1 MTLLTTRNLCL
12 PGLSQGRILAVICLG
27 FVAGCGSPKMTPIPP
42 KPIDEF
48 AWRASSEG
56 FEIAIDPW
64 MDRDRV
70 KKHFGMDLLS
80 RHIVPLEVV
89 IANVGAEG
97 GFLLQP
103 ELLVILDD
111 KGRQGTESAS
121 GGIAPSGLDPGAF
134 MVTYLAISQVLAV
147 GLTAL
152 AEEGYQD
159 AQDVRRRMNSL
170 QLSDHPLY
178 RSDSNRGFIYLRF
191 ADLKD
196 LAKAAAIK
204 FRVKNV
210 RSRQEKTLVV
220 PLREG

>member
-1 MTLLTTRNLCL
+1 MSHPTTRSLCL
-12 PGLSQGRILAVICLG
+12 THLRRGRTLAVICAALI
-27 FVAGCGSPKMTPIPP
+27 AGCGSPKMAPIPR
-42 KPIDEF
+42 KTVGEF
-48 AWRASSEG
+48 ACRTSSDG
-56 FEIAIDPW
+56 FEVAVDPW

-80 RHIVPLEVV
+80 RHIVPFEVV
-89 IANVGAEG
+89 FANVGAEG

-103 ELLVILDD
+103 ELLVLLDD

-121 GGIAPSGLDPGAF
+121 GKIAPSGRDPAAF

-147 GLTAL
+147 GLAAL

-159 AQDVRRRMNSL
+159 TQDVRRQMDSL
-170 QLSDHPLY
+170 QFTDRPLY

-191 ADLKD
+191 ADLTD
-196 LAKAAAIK
+196 LANAAAIR

-220 PLREG
+220 LLKEG